1 MIRRVKDMGTILVVE
16 DYDDV
21 RRMLTILLESEKFRV
36 LEAATGSEA
45 LEVIKDEHPDAILM
59 DLALPGI
66 DGFET
71 IRRIRA
77 IDGFQNTPIVVL
89 SAYTGGQLTKLPS
102 ARGATMSCQNRLTLT
117 ISLLF

>member
-1 MIRRVKDMGTILVVE
+1 MKEFESQSFMPTTSNWWNKNCQPVQRVRQYRTLDCAASLAQSAKVLRRVKDMGTILVVE

-21 RRMLTILLESEKFRV
+21 RQMLKILLESEKFRV

-66 DGFET
+66 DG
-71 IRRIRA
+71 
-77 IDGFQNTPIVVL
+77 
-89 SAYTGGQLTKLPS
+89 
-102 ARGATMSCQNRLTLT
+102 
-117 ISLLF
+117 